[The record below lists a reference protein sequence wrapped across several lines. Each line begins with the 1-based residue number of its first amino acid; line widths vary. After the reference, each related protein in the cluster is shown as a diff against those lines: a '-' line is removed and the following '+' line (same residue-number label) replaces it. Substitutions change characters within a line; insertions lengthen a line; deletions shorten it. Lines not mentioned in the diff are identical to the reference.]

1 MTTRTITTLVA
12 AAAAALTVGAALSGC
27 ATNATPPASTATSSP
42 PVAQAHNQADITFA
56 QGMIPHHAQA
66 IAMSQMAAQRAVS
79 PQVKDLAAR
88 IQSAQQP
95 EIDQLSGLL
104 RAWNAPVPSTNS
116 PMGGMAQMGQGQMG
130 QGQMGQGQ
138 MGQGQMGQ
146 GQMGQMG
153 QGQMGPSGAIPGM
166 MSGGQMQQMGQA
178 SGAAFDRMF
187 LQMMIIHH
195 QGAVTMAKTELKDG
209 QNPDAGQ
216 LAKRIVD
223 AQQREITEM
232 QMLLGG

>member
-138 MGQGQMGQ
+138 MGQ
-146 GQMGQMG
+146 MG
-153 QGQMGPSGAIPGM
+153 QGQMGPSGAMPGM
-166 MSGGQMQQMGQA
+166 MSSGQMQQMGQA